1 MGNHT
6 LFNTWID
13 DPARDTIDMN
23 DATHLFRSQQF
34 NLIGRKRIR
43 QNSTAWFS
51 FISPWPDTWNE
62 RGLQQRVVIVIELRV
77 AWNYEM
83 LFDKQLVNRKL
94 TEQVYELMEI
104 SLRSKCIT
112 VTS

>member
-1 MGNHT
+1 MV
-6 LFNTWID
+6 FIYQSV
-13 DPARDTIDMN
+13 ARYVE
-23 DATHLFRSQQF
+23 QE
-34 NLIGRKRIR
+34 GV
-43 QNSTAWFS
+43 
-51 FISPWPDTWNE
+51 
-62 RGLQQRVVIVIELRV
+62 LQQRVVIVIELHV

-94 TEQVYELMEI
+94 TEQGYELMEI